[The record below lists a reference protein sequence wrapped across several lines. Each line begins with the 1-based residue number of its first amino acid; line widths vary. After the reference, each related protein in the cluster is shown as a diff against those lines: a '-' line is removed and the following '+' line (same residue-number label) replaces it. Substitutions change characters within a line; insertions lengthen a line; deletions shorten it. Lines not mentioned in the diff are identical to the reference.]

1 MGLTQKPIVN
11 ILVGDFNASDRYHQ
25 KTACVCQPQPKS
37 RSKHRVP
44 SSLVWDTKHLQQ
56 TWASQQ
62 PAQEESRGARAESKY
77 VLWLHT
83 CVSRDFWKFHS
94 FLEKNPK
101 IGNKSSLAGNFTFMA
116 RKVITKKGWLYSNV
130 RYFRDL
136 SCFCLSC
143 PLFLRLTRRW
153 LVVCLPPLLRQ
164 LLIPPPTG
172 GHISKPSRLAYNIQA
187 AFLKKRRIIC
197 SRHLYLLSRHVQQQR
212 TRL

>member
-1 MGLTQKPIVN
+1 MSTPTKKQIKTQSPQLSRSG
-11 ILVGDFNASDRYHQ
+11 ILNTYSKLGPASN
-25 KTACVCQPQPKS
+25 QPK
-37 RSKHRVP
+37 K
-44 SSLVWDTKHLQQ
+44 SL
-56 TWASQQ
+56 
-62 PAQEESRGARAESKY
+62 RARAESKY

-172 GHISKPSRLAYNIQA
+172 GHISKPSRLAYNI
-187 AFLKKRRIIC
+187 
-197 SRHLYLLSRHVQQQR
+197 SRQHS
-212 TRL
+212 

>member
-1 MGLTQKPIVN
+1 MSTPTKKQIKTQSLQLSRSG
-11 ILVGDFNASDRYHQ
+11 ILNTYSKLGPASN
-25 KTACVCQPQPKS
+25 QPKKS
-37 RSKHRVP
+37 R
-44 SSLVWDTKHLQQ
+44 
-56 TWASQQ
+56 
-62 PAQEESRGARAESKY
+62 EERELNQSMSCGFTHVCLATFGNSY
-77 VLWLHT
+77 
-83 CVSRDFWKFHS
+83 S

-187 AFLKKRRIIC
+187 EAFLKKRRIIC

>member
-1 MGLTQKPIVN
+1 
-11 ILVGDFNASDRYHQ
+11 
-25 KTACVCQPQPKS
+25 
-37 RSKHRVP
+37 
-44 SSLVWDTKHLQQ
+44 
-56 TWASQQ
+56 
-62 PAQEESRGARAESKY
+62 
-77 VLWLHT
+77 
-83 CVSRDFWKFHS
+83 
-94 FLEKNPK
+94 
-101 IGNKSSLAGNFTFMA
+101 MA

-212 TRL
+212 TRLWWLFQRKCIIHQKPWISKNIFGKDDSVLVKVSKYYYHFFSSLFQKTLGSFNATICLKSHHSGSSNSWCLSESKLQGRFQPSVMTLQQLKTAFQPQFSHPI